1 MPKGGSEILPRR
13 LRGRGGASVVRREAA
28 MNRKE
33 DLDVKVREAKIHEE
47 AIGCIIGGGWCGCK
61 A

>member
-1 MPKGGSEILPRR
+1 MPKGVSEILPRR

-28 MNRKE
+28 MNRTE
-33 DLDVKVREAKIHEE
+33 DLDVKAREINVREKAINCV
-47 AIGCIIGGGWCGCK
+47 IGCGWRSCK